1 MTGLKPGNK
10 LTYVDIAR
18 MVGVGASTVS
28 RVLNNSTRVASGTRE
43 KILSAIK
50 TTGYKPSSA
59 ARMLVRQR
67 HETIGLIILKEQAK
81 THYGARLI
89 EGVSERLTEMGLRL
103 AMSMVSREEDRAE
116 DIENLP
122 LLKMASVDGV
132 ILDVAQIAGD
142 IDAVAGRLGMPYVF
156 VNPAS
161 YKPCNALIPDDAA
174 IGEQTTQYLI
184 DRGHRRIA
192 YIAYPS
198 APWLPHYSQQDRL
211 KGYTQAMLKA
221 ELQPIA
227 MWKTPLA
234 DFNGP
239 KPDYIGRVKF
249 VREQNATAIVAYDA
263 MEAVR
268 VLFACYQLGLRV
280 PEDISVIACDY
291 DPIALVP
298 PVPITCFNF
307 DRSEMGKMAIQ
318 MLDQRIKN
326 NGEDLPTMILK
337 GTLIE
342 GETVKTILPAI

>member
-1 MTGLKPGNK
+1 MAENTRTAGKK

-18 MVGVGASTVS
+18 LVGVGASTVS
-28 RVLNNSTRVASGTRE
+28 RVLNNSVRVAPNTRE
-43 KILSAIK
+43 KILNVIK
-50 TTGYKPSSA
+50 ATGYKPSSA
-59 ARMLVRQR
+59 ARMLVRRR

-89 EGVSERLTEMGLRL
+89 EGISEKLTRMGLRL
-103 AMSMVSREEDRAE
+103 AMSMVSRVEDRAE
-116 DIENLP
+116 DIETLP

-142 IDAVAGRLGMPYVF
+142 IDAVAGRLGMPYIF

-161 YKPCNALIPDDAA
+161 YKACNSLVPDDTA
-174 IGEQTTQYLI
+174 ISEQTTQYLI
-184 DRGHRRIA
+184 ERGHRRIA
-192 YIAYPS
+192 YIAYPTT
-198 APWLPHYSQQDRL
+198 PWLPHYSHQDRL

-221 ELQPIA
+221 KLQPIA
-227 MWKTPLA
+227 MWENPLP
-234 DFNGP
+234 DSKGP
-239 KPDYIGRVKF
+239 TPDYIGRVKF

-263 MEAVR
+263 MEGVR
-268 VLFACYQLGLRV
+268 ILFACYQLGLRV

-307 DRSEMGKMAIQ
+307 DRSEMGKLAVQ
-318 MLDQRIKN
+318 MLDRRIEN
-326 NGEDLPTMILK
+326 NGEDIPTMVLK

-342 GETVKTILPAI
+342 GETVKTVLP

>member
-1 MTGLKPGNK
+1 MTALKTGNK

-28 RVLNNSTRVASGTRE
+28 RVLNRSTRVAPDTRE
-43 KILSAIK
+43 KILNAIK

-67 HETIGLIILKEQAK
+67 HETIGLILLKEQAK

-89 EGVSERLTEMGLRL
+89 EGVSEKLTEMGLRL
-103 AMSMVSREEDRAE
+103 AMSMVSRETDHAE

-142 IDAVAGRLGMPYVF
+142 IDAVVGRLGMPYIF

-161 YKPCNALIPDDAA
+161 YKPCNALMPDDTA
-174 IGEQTTQYLI
+174 IGEQATQYLVE
-184 DRGHRRIA
+184 RGHRRIA

-221 ELQPIA
+221 DLQPIA

-239 KPDYIGRVKF
+239 KPDYIGRLKF
-249 VREQNATAIVAYDA
+249 VREQNAGTAIVAYDA
-263 MEAVR
+263 MEGAR
-268 VLFACYQLGLRV
+268 IMFACYQLGLRV
-280 PEDISVIACDY
+280 PEDISIIACDY
-291 DPIALVP
+291 DPIAIVP

-307 DRSEMGKMAIQ
+307 DRTEMGKLAIQ
-318 MLDQRIKN
+318 MLDRRIN
-326 NGEDLPTMILK
+326 LNGEDVPTTILR
-337 GTLIE
+337 GTLME
-342 GETVKTILPAI
+342 GETIKTL